1 WRSDGANQ
9 QMGSCCAA
17 TVSRRPRGVLD
28 CRRDRSQGH
37 PGADRTHRH
46 LDSRRMAGTV
56 GDRVGRAVRGSHP
69 QRIRLRG
76 RRGDHAWRDTRR
88 AAADRS
94 DLSSDLIGRGMSQ
107 YLKDKVIIVT
117 GAASGFGKLISEEC
131 AAGGAKG
138 VGVDVS
144 VEGLNEVF
152 GGIQA
157 AGFEGTA
164 HVADVTDMAQV
175 QAASQHAVDTY
186 GRIDVIV
193 NNAGVMPL
201 AFFADHERAWE
212 KWHKAIDI
220 NIKGVVNGVSA
231 VYDTMI
237 KQGRGQV
244 VNISSIY
251 GNAGTEG
258 SGVYS
263 ATKAAVDV
271 LSDSLRVEA
280 QGRIKVTTVKPTGVL
295 GTNL

>member
-1 WRSDGANQ
+1 
-9 QMGSCCAA
+9 
-17 TVSRRPRGVLD
+17 
-28 CRRDRSQGH
+28 
-37 PGADRTHRH
+37 
-46 LDSRRMAGTV
+46 
-56 GDRVGRAVRGSHP
+56 
-69 QRIRLRG
+69 
-76 RRGDHAWRDTRR
+76 
-88 AAADRS
+88 
-94 DLSSDLIGRGMSQ
+94 MSQ

-117 GAASGFGKLISEEC
+117 GAASGFGKLISEKC
-131 AAGGAKG
+131 AAGGAK
-138 VGVDVS
+138 VLGVDVS
-144 VEGLNEVF
+144 ADALNEVF
-152 GGIQA
+152 DGIRA

-164 HVADVTDMAQV
+164 HLADVTDMAQV
-175 QAASQHAVDTY
+175 QAAGQRAVDAY

-201 AFFADHERAWE
+201 AFFADHERAWQ

-220 NIKGVVNGVSA
+220 NIKGVVNGISA

-295 GTNL
+295 GTNLAGGVVNEAAVIGIVGQKGAQFLENAGNLQTGALRPEQMDVDSVEYWLITPDDLANAVVHVIDQPWGINISDVTVRASGENYVC

>member
-1 WRSDGANQ
+1 
-9 QMGSCCAA
+9 
-17 TVSRRPRGVLD
+17 
-28 CRRDRSQGH
+28 
-37 PGADRTHRH
+37 
-46 LDSRRMAGTV
+46 
-56 GDRVGRAVRGSHP
+56 
-69 QRIRLRG
+69 
-76 RRGDHAWRDTRR
+76 
-88 AAADRS
+88 
-94 DLSSDLIGRGMSQ
+94 MSK
-107 YLKDKVIIVT
+107 YLQDKVIIVT
-117 GAASGFGKLISEEC
+117 GAASGFGRLISEKC
-131 AAGGAKG
+131 AAGGAKV

-144 VEGLNEVF
+144 VEALDEVF
-152 GGIQA
+152 EGIRA
-157 AGFEGTA
+157 AGHEGTT

-175 QAASQHAVDTY
+175 QAAGRHAVDAY

-220 NIKGVVNGVSA
+220 NIKGVVNGISA
-231 VYDTMI
+231 VYDTMT

-271 LSDSLRVEA
+271 LSDSLRVET

-295 GTNL
+295 GTNLAGGVVNEAAIVGIVGQKGAQFLENAGNLQTGALRPEQMDVDSVEYWLITPDDLANAVVHVIDQPWGINISDVTVRASGENYVC

>member
-1 WRSDGANQ
+1 
-9 QMGSCCAA
+9 
-17 TVSRRPRGVLD
+17 
-28 CRRDRSQGH
+28 
-37 PGADRTHRH
+37 
-46 LDSRRMAGTV
+46 
-56 GDRVGRAVRGSHP
+56 
-69 QRIRLRG
+69 
-76 RRGDHAWRDTRR
+76 
-88 AAADRS
+88 
-94 DLSSDLIGRGMSQ
+94 MSE
-107 YLKDKVIIVT
+107 YLKYVKEKVIIVT
-117 GAASGFGKLISEEC
+117 GAASGFGKLISEKC
-131 AAGGAKG
+131 AAGGAKV

-152 GGIQA
+152 EGIRA

-175 QAASQHAVDTY
+175 QAAGQHAVDTY

-220 NIKGVVNGVSA
+220 NIKGVVNGISA

-280 QGRIKVTTVKPTGVL
+280 QGKIKVTTVKPTGVL
-295 GTNL
+295 GTNLAGGVVNEAAVIGLVGQKGAQFLENAGNLQTGALRPEQTDVDSVEYWLITPDDLANAVVHVIDQPWGINISDVTIRASGENYVY

>member
-1 WRSDGANQ
+1 
-9 QMGSCCAA
+9 M
-17 TVSRRPRGVLD
+17 PK
-28 CRRDRSQGH
+28 
-37 PGADRTHRH
+37 
-46 LDSRRMAGTV
+46 
-56 GDRVGRAVRGSHP
+56 
-69 QRIRLRG
+69 
-76 RRGDHAWRDTRR
+76 
-88 AAADRS
+88 
-94 DLSSDLIGRGMSQ
+94 

-117 GAASGFGKLISEEC
+117 GAASGFGRLISEKC
-131 AAGGAKG
+131 AAAGAKV
-138 VGVDVS
+138 VGVDVN
-144 VEGLNEVF
+144 VAGLNEVF
-152 GGIQA
+152 DGIRA
-157 AGFEGTA
+157 AGFEGTS

-175 QAASQHAVDTY
+175 KAAAQHAFDTY

-220 NIKGVVNGVSA
+220 NIKGVVNGISA

-237 KQGRGQV
+237 KQGSGHV

-271 LSDSLRVEA
+271 LSESLRVEA
-280 QGRIKVTTVKPTGVL
+280 QGKIKVTNVKPTGVL
-295 GTNL
+295 GTNLAAGVVNEAAAIGITGHKAAQFFENAGNLLSGALRPEQTDVDSVQYWLITPDDLANAVVHVIDQPWGINISDVTVRASGENYIC

>member
-1 WRSDGANQ
+1 
-9 QMGSCCAA
+9 
-17 TVSRRPRGVLD
+17 
-28 CRRDRSQGH
+28 
-37 PGADRTHRH
+37 
-46 LDSRRMAGTV
+46 
-56 GDRVGRAVRGSHP
+56 
-69 QRIRLRG
+69 
-76 RRGDHAWRDTRR
+76 
-88 AAADRS
+88 
-94 DLSSDLIGRGMSQ
+94 MSQ

-117 GAASGFGKLISEEC
+117 GAASGFGKLISEKC
-131 AAGGAKG
+131 AAGGAK
-138 VGVDVS
+138 VLGVDVS
-144 VEGLNEVF
+144 VEGLNDVF
-152 GGIQA
+152 EGIRA

-164 HVADVTDMAQV
+164 YVADVTDMAQV
-175 QAASQHAVDTY
+175 QKAGQHAVDAY

-201 AFFADHERAWE
+201 AFFADHERAWQ

-220 NIKGVVNGVSA
+220 NIKGVVNGISA

-295 GTNL
+295 GTNLAGGVVNEAAVIGIVGQKGAQFLENAGNLQTGALRPEQMDVDSVEYWLITPDDLANAVVHVIDQPWGINISDVTVRASGENYVC

>member
-1 WRSDGANQ
+1 
-9 QMGSCCAA
+9 
-17 TVSRRPRGVLD
+17 
-28 CRRDRSQGH
+28 
-37 PGADRTHRH
+37 
-46 LDSRRMAGTV
+46 
-56 GDRVGRAVRGSHP
+56 
-69 QRIRLRG
+69 
-76 RRGDHAWRDTRR
+76 
-88 AAADRS
+88 
-94 DLSSDLIGRGMSQ
+94 MSK

-117 GAASGFGKLISEEC
+117 GAASGFGKLISEKC
-131 AAGGAKG
+131 AAGGAKV
-138 VGVDVS
+138 VGVDVNID
-144 VEGLNEVF
+144 GLNEVF
-152 GGIQA
+152 EGIRA

-164 HVADVTDMAQV
+164 HIADVTDMAQV
-175 QAASQHAVDTY
+175 QAAAQHAVDTY

-220 NIKGVVNGVSA
+220 NIKGVVNGISA

-237 KQGRGQV
+237 TQGRGHV

-271 LSDSLRVEA
+271 LSDSLRIET
-280 QGRIKVTTVKPTGVL
+280 QGKIKVTNVKPTGVL
-295 GTNL
+295 GTNLASGVVNEAAAIGITGHKAAQFFENAGNMLNGTLRPEQMDIDSPEYWLITPDDLANAVVHVIDQPWGINISDVTVRASGENYVC

>member
-1 WRSDGANQ
+1 
-9 QMGSCCAA
+9 
-17 TVSRRPRGVLD
+17 
-28 CRRDRSQGH
+28 
-37 PGADRTHRH
+37 
-46 LDSRRMAGTV
+46 
-56 GDRVGRAVRGSHP
+56 
-69 QRIRLRG
+69 
-76 RRGDHAWRDTRR
+76 
-88 AAADRS
+88 
-94 DLSSDLIGRGMSQ
+94 MSQ
-107 YLKDKVIIVT
+107 YSKYLKDKVIMVT
-117 GAASGFGKLISEEC
+117 GAGSGFGKLISEKC
-131 AAGGAKG
+131 AAGGAK
-138 VGVDVS
+138 VAGVDVNAES
-144 VEGLNEVF
+144 LNDVFEG
-152 GGIQA
+152 IRT

-175 QAASQHAVDTY
+175 QAAARHAVDTY
-186 GRIDVIV
+186 GAIHVIV

-220 NIKGVVNGVSA
+220 NIKGVVNGISA

-280 QGRIKVTTVKPTGVL
+280 QGKIKVTTVKPTGVL
-295 GTNL
+295 GTNLASGVVNEGAVIGITGQKGAQFFENAGNLLNGALRPEQMDVDSVEYWLITPDDLANAVVHVIDQPWGINISDVTVRASGENYVC